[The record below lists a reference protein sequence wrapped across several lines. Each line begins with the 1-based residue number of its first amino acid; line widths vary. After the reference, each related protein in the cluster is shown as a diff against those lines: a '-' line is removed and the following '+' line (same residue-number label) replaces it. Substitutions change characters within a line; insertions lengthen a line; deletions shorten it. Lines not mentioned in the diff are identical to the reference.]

1 MELIA
6 VTLARLA
13 CFFELQGLDPFGKTA
28 DLQAIKELAKRYSFE
43 KWPQTFAELDLA
55 KGIELSAGT
64 CNGINV
70 DKISLY
76 TNGIAVDTRSST
88 DDCESVL
95 NDLFGAAT
103 EMLGAK
109 IKPYRRMF
117 VSQLVFQ
124 SEMRLTALNPVLQK
138 IVDRLNTYVSA
149 DLEQPFVFD
158 SNVVMN
164 ADLSQTKLTPGAF
177 TIERRADAP
186 FKAKTYFSSA
196 PLRTSVHLELLQEFE
211 DALKGTG
218 LSDSGVKKPS
228 RAYRLQ
234 EE

>member
-1 MELIA
+1 
-6 VTLARLA
+6 
-13 CFFELQGLDPFGKTA
+13 
-28 DLQAIKELAKRYSFE
+28 
-43 KWPQTFAELDLA
+43 
-55 KGIELSAGT
+55 
-64 CNGINV
+64 
-70 DKISLY
+70 
-76 TNGIAVDTRSST
+76 
-88 DDCESVL
+88 
-95 NDLFGAAT
+95 
-103 EMLGAK
+103 
-109 IKPYRRMF
+109 MF

-149 DLEQPFVFD
+149 DLEQPFAFD
-158 SNVVMN
+158 SNVVMSP
-164 ADLSQTKLTPGAF
+164 DVSQTKLTPGAF

-211 DALKGTG
+211 DALEGIG
-218 LSDSGVKKPS
+218 PSDGGDLHETPS